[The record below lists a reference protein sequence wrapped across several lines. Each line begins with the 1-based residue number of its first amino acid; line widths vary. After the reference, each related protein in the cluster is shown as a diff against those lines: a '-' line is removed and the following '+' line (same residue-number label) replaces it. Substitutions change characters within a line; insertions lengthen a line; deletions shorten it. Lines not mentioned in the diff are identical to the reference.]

1 MWGSTSAA
9 NKLMNCTER
18 LWHLVHLLISPDPLS
33 SDSDCWFYSSWHLNP
48 ILNLIQFH
56 VEWFP
61 ILPPSLQNYST
72 KISTQNYFMEFQI
85 YLVHPSCLIILR
97 FFKNKIMSSSFV
109 ILRETFLKKITKK
122 LKLIML
128 RGHCIN
134 LAKLKLKK
142 FLNILK
148 H

>member
-1 MWGSTSAA
+1 
-9 NKLMNCTER
+9 
-18 LWHLVHLLISPDPLS
+18 
-33 SDSDCWFYSSWHLNP
+33 
-48 ILNLIQFH
+48 
-56 VEWFP
+56 
-61 ILPPSLQNYST
+61 
-72 KISTQNYFMEFQI
+72 MEFHI

-97 FFKNKIMSSSFV
+97 FFESEIMSSSFV

>member
-1 MWGSTSAA
+1 
-9 NKLMNCTER
+9 
-18 LWHLVHLLISPDPLS
+18 
-33 SDSDCWFYSSWHLNP
+33 
-48 ILNLIQFH
+48 
-56 VEWFP
+56 
-61 ILPPSLQNYST
+61 
-72 KISTQNYFMEFQI
+72 
-85 YLVHPSCLIILR
+85 
-97 FFKNKIMSSSFV
+97 MSSSFV

-122 LKLIML
+122 LKLIMI